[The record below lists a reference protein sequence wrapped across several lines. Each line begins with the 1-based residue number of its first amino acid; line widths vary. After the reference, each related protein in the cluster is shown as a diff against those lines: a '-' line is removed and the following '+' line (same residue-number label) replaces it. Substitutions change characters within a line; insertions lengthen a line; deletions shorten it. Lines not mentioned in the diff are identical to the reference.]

1 VLAITNRTEE
11 ALEEMTPQQIIDACE
26 AVWDANKS
34 NCSGF
39 VKAVA
44 TSLGVTTFGVGDNAD
59 AIVNKLPA
67 ATGWAALTD
76 LATVE
81 ANAAAGWFI
90 VAGLQSTGFN
100 PPRNN
105 GHVVV
110 VVQGDDPNHPGFP
123 MAYWGTLGA
132 IGRKN
137 FSIRYAFIPGVDLGN
152 VQYFG
157 TELA

>member
-1 VLAITNRTEE
+1 
-11 ALEEMTPQQIIDACE
+11 MTPQQVIDACE
-26 AVWDANKS
+26 ANWETNKS

-44 TSLGVTTFGVGDNAD
+44 ASLGVTTFDAGDNAD
-59 AIVNKLPA
+59 AIVNKLPSA
-67 ATGWAALTD
+67 AGWTALTD
-76 LATVE
+76 LPTVE

-90 VAGLQSTGFN
+90 VAGLQTSGFN

-132 IGRKN
+132 VGKEN
-137 FSIRYAFIPGVDLGN
+137 ASIRYAFIPGVDLPN

-157 TELA
+157 TQLA

>member
-1 VLAITNRTEE
+1 
-11 ALEEMTPQQIIDACE
+11 
-26 AVWDANKS
+26 VWVANQS

-44 TSLGVTTFGVGDNAD
+44 SSLGVTTFNAGDNAD
-59 AIVNKLPA
+59 AIVNRLPA
-67 ATGWAALTD
+67 AAGWTTLTD
-76 LATVE
+76 LPTVE
-81 ANAAAGWFI
+81 ANAAAGWFV
-90 VAGLQSTGFN
+90 VAGLKSSGFT

-132 IGRKN
+132 VGN
-137 FSIRYAFIPGVDLGN
+137 ENASIRYAFIPEVDLPS

-157 TELA
+157 IELP

>member
-1 VLAITNRTEE
+1 
-11 ALEEMTPQQIIDACE
+11 MTPQQIIDACE
-26 AVWDANKS
+26 AVWVANKS

-44 TSLGVTTFGVGDNAD
+44 SSLGVTTFDGGDNAD

-67 ATGWAALTD
+67 AAGWSQLTD

-81 ANAAAGWFI
+81 ANAASGWFI
-90 VAGLQSTGFN
+90 VAGLQSSGFT

-132 IGRKN
+132 VGREN
-137 FSIRYAFIPGVDLGN
+137 ASIRNAFIPGVDLGN
-152 VQYFG
+152 VLYFG
-157 TELA
+157 ILPA

>member
-1 VLAITNRTEE
+1 LAFANRIEE
-11 ALEEMTPQQIIDACE
+11 AIEKMTPQQIIDACE
-26 AVWDANKS
+26 AVWEANKS

-44 TSLGVTTFGVGDNAD
+44 ASLSVNPFDAGDDAD
-59 AIVNKLPA
+59 TIVNKLPA
-67 ATGWAALTD
+67 AAGWAAQTD

-90 VAGLQSTGFN
+90 VAGLQSSGFT
-100 PPRNN
+100 PPRNH

-132 IGRKN
+132 VGREN
-137 FSIRYAFIPGVDLGN
+137 ASIRNAFIPGVDLGN
-152 VQYFG
+152 VLYFG
-157 TELA
+157 IQLP

>member
-1 VLAITNRTEE
+1 
-11 ALEEMTPQQIIDACE
+11 MTPQQIMDACE
-26 AVWDANKS
+26 AVWEANQS

-44 TSLGVTTFGVGDNAD
+44 GQLGVTTFDVGDTAD
-59 AIVNKLPA
+59 MIVEKLAGAEGWTA
-67 ATGWAALTD
+67 APD

-81 ANAAAGWFI
+81 ANAAAGQFV
-90 VAGLQSTGFN
+90 VAGMKGSEFT
-100 PPRNN
+100 PPRSH

-123 MAYWGTLGA
+123 MAYWGTLGSV
-132 IGRKN
+132 GKKDT
-137 FSIRYAFIPGVDLGN
+137 SIRYAFVPGVDLPK

-157 TELA
+157 MALG

>member
-1 VLAITNRTEE
+1 
-11 ALEEMTPQQIIDACE
+11 MDACA

-44 TSLGVTTFGVGDNAD
+44 SSLNVTTFDPGDNAD
-59 AIVNKLPA
+59 AIVAKLPA
-67 ATGWAALTD
+67 AAGWTALPD
-76 LATVE
+76 LPTVE
-81 ANAAAGWFI
+81 ANASAGWLI
-90 VAGLQSTGFN
+90 VAGLRSGDFAT
-100 PPRNN
+100 PRNN

-132 IGRKN
+132 VGREN
-137 FSIRYAFIPGVDLGN
+137 ASIRYAFIPGVDLPN

-157 TELA
+157 MQLA